1 MTISTETA
9 YKQAFAQFDE
19 LIARMGDNEALQ
31 NEARALAEA
40 IQAYEQAH
48 IPFPKPTTLI
58 GMIELKM
65 YERRLKQKD
74 LAQLLNVETSRISEL
89 LNGKRRLT
97 LDLAKQLHE
106 KLDIDGNFILEA
118 A

>member
-1 MTISTETA
+1 MTISTETD
-9 YKQAFAQFDE
+9 YKRAFGQFDK
-19 LIARMGDNEALQ
+19 LIAQMGDDPALQ
-31 NEARALAEA
+31 AQARTLAEA

-48 IPFPKPTTLI
+48 VPFPKPTTLV

-74 LAQLLNVETSRISEL
+74 LAKLLNVEASRVSEL
-89 LNGKRRLT
+89 LSGKRKLT

-106 KLDIDGNFILEA
+106 KLGIDGNFILEA
-118 A
+118 T